1 MRITKVIALLVLIIS
16 VFLVLIGC
24 TINENI
30 TESED
35 KIESI
40 NNEGSSTDNLI
51 FEHYEE
57 NELQSE
63 YNESLQKE
71 NEEIIISFSIVDS
84 DKAVALCVSKEE
96 PSYIVYRFGT
106 SENVE
111 FVFPEDLVDSWD
123 KFTYSY
129 YLRGGS
135 RENEGLDLN
144 YLTFE
149 NNGTEYEIFQEYS
162 SENDSSDVGVRI
174 TDLTTYEET
183 ILKASKDSI
192 RGDLIELRG
201 NDKIKIE
208 VQ

>member
-1 MRITKVIALLVLIIS
+1 MRITKVIALSVLIIS

-51 FEHYEE
+51 IEHNEE
-57 NELQSE
+57 KELQSE
-63 YNESLQKE
+63 YKESLQKE
-71 NEEIIISFSIVDS
+71 NEEIIISFSIVGS
-84 DKAVALCVSKEE
+84 DKVVALCVSKEE

-149 NNGTEYEIFQEYS
+149 YKGTEYEIFQEYS
-162 SENDSSDVGVRI
+162 SDNDSTDVGIRI

-192 RGDLIELRG
+192 RGDLIELKG
-201 NDKIKIE
+201 NDRIKTE

>member
-1 MRITKVIALLVLIIS
+1 MRITKVVALFALTILA
-16 VFLVLIGC
+16 FFGLIGC

-30 TESED
+30 TETVD
-35 KIESI
+35 KKDGI
-40 NNEGSSTDNLI
+40 NKEKASTDNSI
-51 FEHYEE
+51 IEHHGED
-57 NELQSE
+57 ELQSE
-63 YNESLQKE
+63 YNEFLLKA
-71 NEEIIISFSIVDS
+71 NEEIIIGFSIVDS
-84 DKAVALCVSKEE
+84 NKVVALCVSKEE

-111 FVFPEDLVDSWD
+111 FEFPEDLVDSWD

-144 YLTFE
+144 YVTFE
-149 NNGTEYEIFQEYS
+149 YDGAEYVIFQEYS
-162 SENDSSDVGVRI
+162 SENASTDVGIRI
-174 TDLTTYEET
+174 TDLTTFEET

-192 RGDLIELRG
+192 RGDLIELRD

-208 VQ
+208 AQ